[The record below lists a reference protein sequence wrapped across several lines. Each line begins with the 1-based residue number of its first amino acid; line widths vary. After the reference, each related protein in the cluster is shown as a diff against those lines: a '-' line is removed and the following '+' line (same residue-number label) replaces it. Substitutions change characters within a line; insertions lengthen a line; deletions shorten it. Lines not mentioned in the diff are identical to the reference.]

1 MDHRLKKEIGK
12 IEKLKKRKTF
22 KCNFPNCSSQSIGSH
37 SQQRGG
43 QLKIISTNDEVYA
56 MNFNMYEVLTKGQ
69 SAFSLKKTRIKNA
82 SIYPG
87 FCQTHDGQ
95 VFSSIEKKPLL
106 QNDCFQ
112 ASTLFLRAI
121 TYEITRKK
129 LAYFKT

>member
-43 QLKIISTNDEVYA
+43 QLKVISTNDEVYT

-69 SAFSLKKTRIKNA
+69 SAFSLKKRALKMLLFTL
-82 SIYPG
+82 G
-87 FCQTHDGQ
+87 FAKLMMDK
-95 VFSSIEKKPLL
+95 FFPPLRRNL
-106 QNDCFQ
+106 
-112 ASTLFLRAI
+112 
-121 TYEITRKK
+121 
-129 LAYFKT
+129 YFKTTIFKHQHYF